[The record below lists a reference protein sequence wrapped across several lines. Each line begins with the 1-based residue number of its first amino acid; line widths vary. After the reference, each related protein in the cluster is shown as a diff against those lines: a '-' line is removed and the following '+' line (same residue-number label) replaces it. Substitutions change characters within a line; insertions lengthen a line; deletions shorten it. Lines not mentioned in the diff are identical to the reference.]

1 MGTDFRRAITYLS
14 EKSIN
19 KVNTDVSY
27 TFRLLLLR
35 VQIALV
41 NSANKMAP
49 VLDQEMTFALGAEIA
64 LELLEIQNGV
74 MRCAVTSP

>member
-1 MGTDFRRAITYLS
+1 MRTDFRRAITYLS

-27 TFRLLLLR
+27 TFRLLLR
-35 VQIALV
+35 CVQIALV
-41 NSANKMAP
+41 NNANKMAP
-49 VLDQEMTFALGAEIA
+49 VLDQETTFALGAEIA
-64 LELLEIQNGV
+64 LELLEIQNGA